1 MSRAIVMILKVLSSF
16 PRLLG
21 LGPPPY
27 KAEAER
33 IYAKTAEAARQP
45 VFYETY
51 GVPDTV
57 EGRFDLLA
65 VHAISVLERLR
76 ETGEGHEA
84 LSQTL
89 FDVMFSNIDAN
100 LRQMGVGDSVVGKRV
115 RVFAEMFYGRAE
127 AYRKALASDNQ
138 EELEKAL
145 GRNVL
150 GDEAAPGAAPLA
162 HYFRESL
169 KLSEGEAAALRRG
182 EVSFPD
188 PYTEDLS

>member
-21 LGPPPY
+21 LSPPLF

-33 IYAKTAEAARQP
+33 IFVTTAEAARQP

-57 EGRFDLLA
+57 EGRFDLLT
-65 VHAISVLERLR
+65 VHMVSVLERLR
-76 ETGEGHEA
+76 GTGEGHEVF
-84 LSQTL
+84 SQTV

-100 LRQMGVGDSVVGKRV
+100 LRQMGVGDGIVGKRV

-127 AYRKALASDNQ
+127 AYRTALASDDDL
-138 EELEKAL
+138 ELEKAL

-150 GDEAAPGAAPLA
+150 GDEDAPGAVPLA

-169 KLSEGEAAALRRG
+169 KLSEEEAAALRRG

-188 PYTEDLS
+188 PHTEDLP